1 MEQATTIGLDIA
13 KHVFQV
19 HGADAAGHVLFR
31 KRITRVKL
39 LGFLAAQAPCV
50 VAMEACAGAHY
61 WAREIGKLGHHVRLI
76 APAYVKPFIKR
87 QKNDAADAEA
97 ICEATQR
104 PSMRFVPVKTEE
116 QQANGIVFRAR
127 DLLVRQRTQCVNA
140 LRGHLM
146 EYGYVFPKG
155 ITHVETLVGGCLPA
169 ASKAGQMTASDHAQ
183 QRPQRFPLPERR
195 RPQMESRPFGMACR
209 PR

>member
-1 MEQATTIGLDIA
+1 MIGLDIA

-19 HGADAAGHVLFR
+19 HGADAGGHVLFR
-31 KRITRVKL
+31 KRLTRAKL

-50 VAMEACAGAHY
+50 IAMEACAGAHY
-61 WAREIGKLGHHVRLI
+61 WAREVSKLGHCLRLI
-76 APAYVKPFIKR
+76 APAYVKPFVKR

-97 ICEATQR
+97 ICEAAQR

-140 LRGHLM
+140 LRGHLF
-146 EYGYVFPKG
+146 EYGYTFPQG
-155 ITHVETLVGGCLPA
+155 ITHVATLVALVEDPR
-169 ASKAGQMTASDHAQ
+169 SS
-183 QRPQRFPLPERR
+183 LPESVRIILEAARR
-195 RPQMESRPFGMACR
+195 HLYRVGGADRRAGC
-209 PR
+209 